1 MFYPSDIID
10 QPFGLSPD
18 PALPEWSG
26 PQTNCS
32 HCARPITEG
41 EKFSPSKVGEFFS
54 DTRDLACTSRT
65 ICWRCVILRKKT
77 MLNGLGAAVITLDGV
92 YPISKDIHKAWL
104 FTDPPPAPFLVT
116 HSSATMQHLAWR
128 TPVTLDNRRISV
140 RYGPHLYVVRPEAI
154 NKALAIADQMNA
166 GSDKWVSPLYLD
178 RKAADANHGML
189 IAKHAEKLTAADRE
203 TLLTLTPGEKWALAY
218 LMHSKRPVAAKP
230 EPITQTILQ
239 KL

>member
-10 QPFGLSPD
+10 RPFGLSPD
-18 PALPEWSG
+18 PALPEWLG

-32 HCARPITEG
+32 HCGRPITEG
-41 EKFSPSKVGEFFS
+41 EKYSPSKVGEFFS

-104 FTDPPPAPFLVT
+104 FTDPPQAPFLVT

-140 RYGPHLYVVRPEAI
+140 RYGPHLYVIRPAAI
-154 NKALAIADQMNA
+154 KKALAIAYQMNA
-166 GSDKWVSPLYLD
+166 GDDKWVSPLYLD